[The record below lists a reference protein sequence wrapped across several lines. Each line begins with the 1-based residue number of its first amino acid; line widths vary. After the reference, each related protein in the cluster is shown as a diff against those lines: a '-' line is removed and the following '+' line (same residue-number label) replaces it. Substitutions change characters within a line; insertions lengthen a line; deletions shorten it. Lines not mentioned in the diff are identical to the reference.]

1 MLITLIL
8 ISILG
13 LILTLTEK
21 LDYSIK
27 KKYQIII
34 LLIFSLLSLIVA
46 IMQDN
51 QQNNIE
57 NIINE
62 NKKINKKIQNI
73 VQLNRT
79 INLELKKLTNEN
91 KEINKNIKTLSIETE
106 NWITG
111 GNSFCK
117 IAILNNKK
125 IQLEIKS
132 IGKYPIRDVYV
143 RITDYY
149 YGTTNSPSKGQNNP
163 NGDTEIV
170 VDYVKYNVPYIIPN
184 IDLFTYM
191 HNNKFS
197 LNIFIETRN
206 NSFIQFLAG
215 GIDKNGKLY
224 ITEDCTQKGTG
235 HFVGN
240 KNYLHK
246 QCIKNKLFWINK

>member
-1 MLITLIL
+1 MLIILIL

-34 LLIFSLLSLIVA
+34 IIIFSLLSLIVA
-46 IMQDN
+46 IIQDN

-62 NKKINKKIQNI
+62 NKKINKKIQDI
-73 VQLNRT
+73 VQL
-79 INLELKKLTNEN
+79 N
-91 KEINKNIKTLSIETE
+91 KEINKNISQIVKD
-106 NWITG
+106 
-111 GNSFCK
+111 
-117 IAILNNKK
+117 NKK

-132 IGKYPIRDVYV
+132 IGKYPVRDVYV

-149 YGTTNSPSKGQNNP
+149 YGTTNSPSKGQNNL

-170 VDYVKYNVPYIIPN
+170 VDYVKYNVPYIIRN

-240 KNYLHK
+240 ENYLHER
-246 QCIKNKLFWINK
+246 CIKNKLFWINE